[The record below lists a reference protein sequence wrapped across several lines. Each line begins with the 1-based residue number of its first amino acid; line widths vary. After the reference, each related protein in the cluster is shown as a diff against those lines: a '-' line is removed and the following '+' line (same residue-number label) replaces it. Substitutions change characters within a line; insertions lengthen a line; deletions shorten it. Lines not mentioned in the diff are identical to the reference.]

1 VSQWIY
7 LTRIFECDRSELTR
21 WFLTIKNWWLQ
32 CSLPIQTS
40 FLVLLVKIIDL
51 TTLSKNFLLLFC
63 ISVYRR
69 KTSDRKFQIQKRL
82 MELQNMILR
91 FSRICRNYVNQHVPV
106 SNQNSSFVFE
116 QSFGA
121 DDVFE
126 HVTSNVSVHRWQ
138 RVVQV
143 VKVAVVVDGPK
154 NASVQF

>member
-1 VSQWIY
+1 
-7 LTRIFECDRSELTR
+7 
-21 WFLTIKNWWLQ
+21 
-32 CSLPIQTS
+32 
-40 FLVLLVKIIDL
+40 
-51 TTLSKNFLLLFC
+51 
-63 ISVYRR
+63 
-69 KTSDRKFQIQKRL
+69 

-126 HVTSNVSVHRWQ
+126 HVTSHVRVHRWQ